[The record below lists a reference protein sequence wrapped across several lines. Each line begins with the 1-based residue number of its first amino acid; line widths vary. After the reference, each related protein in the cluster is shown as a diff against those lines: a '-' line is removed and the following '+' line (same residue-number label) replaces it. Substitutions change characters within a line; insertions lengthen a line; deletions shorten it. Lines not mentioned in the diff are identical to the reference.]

1 MIYPNLFPLSVAL
14 LYSLSLSIVYNL
26 NTLFTSSEVFILLLL
41 KTESYLEHRN
51 FDGQKWLPE
60 N

>member
-14 LYSLSLSIVYNL
+14 LYSLSLSLSIVYNL

-51 FDGQKWLPE
+51 FDGQK
-60 N
+60 